1 MRDKF
6 VSETDQAMLAPPHKH
21 IVSPLFRLQF
31 EQKMVAFYEDL
42 PFAKSLAESVKDRTF
57 YQNMKY

>member
-1 MRDKF
+1 
-6 VSETDQAMLAPPHKH
+6 MLAPAHKN
-21 IVSPLFRLQF
+21 IISPLFRLQF

-57 YQNMKY
+57 YQNMQY